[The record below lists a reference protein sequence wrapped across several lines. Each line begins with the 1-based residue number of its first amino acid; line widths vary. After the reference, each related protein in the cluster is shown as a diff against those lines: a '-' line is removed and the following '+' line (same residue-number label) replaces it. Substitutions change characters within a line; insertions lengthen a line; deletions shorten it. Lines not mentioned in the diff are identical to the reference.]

1 MRFSPSFCVCAAAL
15 VTLGVGQAVLPTAH
29 AQNAG
34 TMPALP
40 ADYQV
45 SVQNLDAR
53 HTPRGLEV
61 TGQIVNT
68 GRQTLTYTSVM
79 LVFTHTAGP
88 DTRENAYLTAGPV
101 RPGQTA
107 GFRAALPEPPA
118 FAGISLSLREAGK
131 PVVVKSGNAQTDR
144 RLKTVL

>member
-88 DTRENAYLTAGPV
+88 DTRGKRLPDCRAGAP
-101 RPGQTA
+101 RPNCRVSC
-107 GFRAALPEPPA
+107 RAAGA
-118 FAGISLSLREAGK
+118 AGICWHFPQPA
-131 PVVVKSGNAQTDR
+131 
-144 RLKTVL
+144 